1 MHSNQKHNNSAFKSG
16 HIGFR
21 CIFFIVNLFS
31 KQDHAMHC
39 GMINPHKLRVG
50 IYAARVTDNNEY
62 LTVFQG
68 GKSSDKIGKTE

>member
-1 MHSNQKHNNSAFKSG
+1 
-16 HIGFR
+16 
-21 CIFFIVNLFS
+21 
-31 KQDHAMHC
+31 MHC